1 MDGGAKNAAN
11 GGIGGGIG
19 GGRRTLRNGGAI
31 SRIVAAV
38 TSKYRQSWRCHAIER
53 MDPLYGMSANEAQ
66 QIFNLARGGNYARLQ
81 FLYNEIERTDPT
93 LLVCVS
99 RRAAALSELDWKV
112 TRSSERLTR
121 GADEGLVREQV
132 AFLEEAVAKIR
143 NLPEAVEHLAL
154 ASFRGFSHLSPVYE
168 DARMTGVRRLDCLD
182 GWNFCYDQ
190 RNGSWLWNPDAS
202 GFCEPTR
209 DTAGL
214 EAIPPEELVSVTC
227 RTAIDWPALMIF
239 LRASVGERDWA
250 RFLETY
256 GIPPVILTMPEF
268 ASEDEQSDFEKAA
281 EAVYEGGN
289 GVVPNGTQVSY
300 ASESRGTNPFTEFLE
315 HQQKLVVLM
324 ATGGTLTSLAESGS
338 GTLGGNAQMDVWRQ
352 IVRRDV
358 RIIANALDKQLCEP
372 LVRRAFPGEPVLAEF
387 SFDTSPDRIQ
397 HAKKVLELAGLASSA
412 GLEMDVDELSNECGF
427 SLARKPTEG
436 GYGGVPGMDAGIGAS
451 AVEDAPEGGF
461 AADMGEEETVA
472 EDGAEVG
479 SAGGSDGGAAV
490 VRNAVGGASPVPKG
504 GAKGKGVA
512 SPAER
517 LAAALQDE
525 YAEVAERIADILAL
539 PEDRRAAAASALIGE
554 LDRLVP
560 EDGSM
565 AEAIAEVMAETFER
579 QGVAANRPPVRNAA
593 AENGGAD
600 GDTPPGIPNSECHVR
615 GRLCRIHDAKDVEAL
630 KAKTPEQHVKDG
642 KAAVEKS
649 VSLKCDVLGASWREA
664 TGPID
669 FEYGFAGTPERDYHD
684 GYGLAHIA
692 RIHPKDLYAVPGVLA
707 HGSVWRDPGRDD
719 RLAVISGSRLVLVER
734 DGDGSFVVTG
744 FTPDAPRAY
753 LARFRSGEM
762 VEGEK

>member
-1 MDGGAKNAAN
+1 MDGGEKSAAN
-11 GGIGGGIG
+11 GGGIG
-19 GGRRTLRNGGAI
+19 GARRTLRNGGAI

-132 AFLEEAVAKIR
+132 AYLEEAVAKIR

-190 RNGSWLWNPDAS
+190 RNGAWLWNPDAS
-202 GFCEPTR
+202 GFFEPTR

-214 EAIPPEELVSVTC
+214 TAIPPEELVSVTC

-289 GVVPNGTQVSY
+289 GVVPSGTQVSY

-372 LVRRAFPGEPVLAEF
+372 LVRRAFPGKPVLAEF

-397 HAKKVLELAGLASSA
+397 HAKEVLELAGLASSA

-427 SLARKPTEG
+427 RIARKPPEG
-436 GYGGVPGMDAGIGAS
+436 GYGGVPGMDAGVGLP
-451 AVEDAPEGGF
+451 AVEDAPEGGS
-461 AADMGEEETVA
+461 AADAGEGETGVGDGAEGDGA
-472 EDGAEVG
+472 EDGADG
-479 SAGGSDGGAAV
+479 SAEV
-490 VRNAVGGASPVPKG
+490 VRNAAAVGAKDAPKG
-504 GAKGKGVA
+504 A

-579 QGVAANRPPVRNAA
+579 QGVAANRTPVRNAA
-593 AENGGAD
+593 AAKGAEDGAADD
-600 GDTPPGIPNSECHVR
+600 GDTPPGIPNSKCHVR
-615 GRLCRIHDAKDVEAL
+615 GRLCRVHDAKEVETL
-630 KAKTPEQHVKDG
+630 KAKTPEQHTEDG
-642 KAAVEKS
+642 RAAVAKA
-649 VSLKCDVLGASWREA
+649 VSQKCDVLGASWREA

-669 FEYGFAGTPERDYHD
+669 FEYGFAGTPENGYHD

-692 RIHPKDLYAVPGVLA
+692 KIHPNDLYAVSGVVA
-707 HGSVWRDPGRDD
+707 HGSVWRDPERDD
-719 RLAVISGSRLVLVER
+719 RLAIIKGKRLVLVER

-744 FTPDAPRAY
+744 FTPDAPHRY
-753 LARFRSGEM
+753 LAAFRSGEM
-762 VEGEK
+762 VEGEI